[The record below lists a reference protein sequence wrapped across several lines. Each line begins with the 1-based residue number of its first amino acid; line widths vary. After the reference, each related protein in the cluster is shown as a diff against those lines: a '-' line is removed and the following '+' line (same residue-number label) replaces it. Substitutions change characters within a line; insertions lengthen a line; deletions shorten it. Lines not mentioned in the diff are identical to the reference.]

1 MLKQMLVC
9 SLSALLLAGCSSE
22 EAVPKKVVKP
32 TELPLTLEL
41 DESQKPSDSIKNEV
55 VYKMSGQSKSPLYLT
70 GTEYLPSGKQKIWF
84 SETIKPGQYDG
95 EKLKLG
101 QLFDTT
107 KGYRSYTYE
116 LDGTMHDWS
125 IESDDLKDFLINGV
139 SFREKSLRQSNYQV
153 LMLEQSSIR
162 STMLGNEMN
171 DVQTPQSV
179 KLKKGESIFT
189 ISLSTTPV
197 GGSSGNT
204 L

>member
-9 SLSALLLAGCSSE
+9 SLSAFLLAGCSTE

-41 DESQKPSDSIKNEV
+41 DQSKKPSDSIKNEV
-55 VYKMSGQSKSPLYLT
+55 VYKMSGRSKNPLYLT
-70 GTEYLPSGKQKIWF
+70 GIEYFASGKQKIWF

-95 EKLKLG
+95 NLLKLS
-101 QLFDTT
+101 QQFDST

-125 IESDDLKDFLINGV
+125 EESNAFKGV
-139 SFREKSLRQSNYQV
+139 MISDVEFRDKSFRPSTYELLMFEKSTVQETMKEKS
-153 LMLEQSSIR
+153 MDTIHSPKDIR
-162 STMLGNEMN
+162 
-171 DVQTPQSV
+171 
-179 KLKKGESIFT
+179 LKKGESAFT
-189 ISLSTTPV
+189 ITLSV
-197 GGSSGNT
+197 KKVDDI